1 MVEIIFNLIGLGGD
15 LGLGFGGGADL
26 GKKKEISSFESY
38 VFVFSYN

>member
-1 MVEIIFNLIGLGGD
+1 MAEITFNLIGLGGD

-26 GKKKEISSFESY
+26 GKKKISSFESY